1 MEFRKVA
8 VLGGAGTM
16 GSGIVQ
22 TIAQAGVDVLL
33 FETNLEMAQKGK
45 AKLDKVVQKLV
56 DKGKV
61 TVQDKQNMLDR
72 IVLCDNYQAMADVD
86 LVIEAVYENIQLK
99 RDIFK
104 QLDELVKPEALL
116 SSNTSALSLTEI
128 GSATKRPD
136 KVIGLHFFNPVPV
149 MKLVELVMGL
159 TTSEETY
166 QASVAFCEQ
175 IGKKAIRAK
184 DTPGFLVNYL
194 QIPLLNGAVA
204 AYEAGLSSAEDID
217 KACVLGMNHPIGPL
231 ALLDLIGLDN
241 ALDVFKVMY
250 QGTGDPRFWPCTI
263 HRRLVQAGHLG
274 RKTGQGFYTY
284 NL

>member
-1 MEFRKVA
+1 MEFKKVA
-8 VLGGAGTM
+8 VIGGAGTM

-22 TIAQAGVDVLL
+22 TIAQAGIEVLL
-33 FETNLEMAQKGK
+33 FETNLELAQKGK
-45 AKLDKVVQKLV
+45 AKIEKVAQKLV
-56 DKGKV
+56 EKGKIS
-61 TVQDKQNMLDR
+61 TQDKQNMLDR

-86 LVIEAVYENIQLK
+86 LVIEAVFENMQLK
-99 RDIFK
+99 REIFK
-104 QLDELVKPEALL
+104 QLDEIVKPEALL
-116 SSNTSALSLTEI
+116 ASNTSALSLTEI
-128 GSATKRPD
+128 ASATKRPD

-159 TTSEETY
+159 ATSEEAY
-166 QASVAFCEQ
+166 QATAAFCEQ
-175 IGKKAIRAK
+175 IGKKIIKAK

-241 ALDVFKVMY
+241 ALDVFDVMY
-250 QGTGDPRFWPCTI
+250 EGTGDQRFWPRTI

-274 RKTGQGFYTY
+274 RKTGKGFYTY
-284 NL
+284 NQ

>member
-1 MEFRKVA
+1 MEIKKVA

-22 TIAQAGVDVLL
+22 TIAQAGIEVLL
-33 FETNLEMAQKGK
+33 FETNLEVAQKGK
-45 AKLDKVVQKLV
+45 TKLDKVVQKLV

-61 TVQDKQNMLDR
+61 TAQDKQNMLDR
-72 IVLCDNYQAMADVD
+72 IVLCDNYEVMADVD
-86 LVIEAVYENIQLK
+86 LVIEAVFENIQLK

-104 QLDELVKPEALL
+104 RLDEIVKPEALL
-116 SSNTSALSLTEI
+116 ASNTSALSLTEI

-159 TTSEETY
+159 ATSEETY

-175 IGKKAIRAK
+175 IGKKVIRAK

-241 ALDVFKVMY
+241 ALDVFNVMY
-250 QGTGDPRFWPCTI
+250 EGTGDPRFWPRTI
-263 HRRLVQAGHLG
+263 HKRLVQAGHLG
-274 RKTGQGFYTY
+274 RKTGNGFYTY
-284 NL
+284 N